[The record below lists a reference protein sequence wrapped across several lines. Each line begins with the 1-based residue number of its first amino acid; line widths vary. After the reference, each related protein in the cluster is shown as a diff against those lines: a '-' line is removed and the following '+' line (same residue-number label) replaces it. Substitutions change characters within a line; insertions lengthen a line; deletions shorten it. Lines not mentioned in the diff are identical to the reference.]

1 MRASPLTIFLF
12 VGACRTLPEAVG
24 DGTSVD
30 SVAARAITP
39 SLLERHTRELS
50 SARYQGRAPGTR
62 AETLTVDYLER
73 EFRRLGLRPGV
84 GDTSYRQRF
93 DLYSQ
98 RPAAARGRLALPG
111 GARDLALTAD
121 FAPQATRIVA
131 RVVIDSTSVVF
142 VGRGVVA
149 PELGWD
155 DYKDVDVRGKLV
167 VFGFGGPPTP
177 GSVTSYYASPAHKLE
192 VARARGA
199 AGVLQLELDPIRY
212 ARISERL
219 ATNGVWQ
226 IDVGDAP
233 PFFATLSPRTSL
245 AVLAAAGLDSASAA
259 ARTAQR
265 DFRPMAVGTAS
276 FDLTS
281 AWRRVP
287 TQNVVA
293 RLDGGDPARRGE
305 YVVFTAHW
313 DAWGMGPRGGIG
325 RVAPGADS
333 VNFGAADNAAGTAGL
348 LATAEALARLRPR
361 PARSIVF
368 IATSAEERGY
378 SGARHYVRHP
388 LYPLARTVA
397 SVNLDLYGAPVGV
410 ARDVVIWG
418 EGRSTLDDVIRDVVR
433 AQGRR
438 VSPDHVPE
446 QAIFLRMDHW
456 PFAQAGVPAVSLSPG
471 LDLVDRPAGWARGR
485 LDEWVRNRYHAP
497 GDTVHADWS
506 WDGLALDVRTSMLVG
521 LRLARSGT
529 WPEWNAT
536 AEFREQRRKSLEGA
550 R

>member
-1 MRASPLTIFLF
+1 MRRSSLLLLL
-12 VGACRTLPEAVG
+12 VGACRTLPEAAVR
-24 DGTSVD
+24 DASAD

-39 SLLERHTRELS
+39 ALLERHTRELS
-50 SARYQGRAPGTR
+50 SARYEGRAPGTR

-98 RPAAARGRLALPG
+98 RPTVARGRLVLAGRAL
-111 GARDLALTAD
+111 DLALTTD
-121 FAPQATRIVA
+121 FAAQATRIVP
-131 RVVIDSTSVVF
+131 RVAIDSAPIVF

-155 DYKDVDVRGKLV
+155 DYKDVDARGKIV
-167 VFGFGGPPTP
+167 AFAFGGPPSQ
-177 GSVTSYYASPAHKLE
+177 GSGASYYSSPAHKLR
-192 VARARGA
+192 VASARGA
-199 AGVLQLELDPIRY
+199 VGMLQLELDPVRY
-212 ARISERL
+212 ARVSERL
-219 ATNGVWQ
+219 ATTGVWQ
-226 IDVGDAP
+226 IETGGDGAP
-233 PFFATLSPRTSL
+233 FLATLSPRTSL
-245 AVLAAAGLDSASAA
+245 ALLAAVGLDSASAA

-265 DFRPMAVGTAS
+265 DFRPTTVGAAS
-276 FDLTS
+276 FDLTP

-293 RLDGGDPARRGE
+293 RLEGADPARRGE
-305 YVVFTAHW
+305 YVIFTAHW
-313 DAWGMGPRGGIG
+313 DAWGKGPRGGIG

-333 VNFGAADNAAGTAGL
+333 INYGAADNAAGTAGL

-361 PARSIVF
+361 PARSVVL
-368 IATSAEERGY
+368 IATSGEERGY

-397 SVNLDLYGAPVGV
+397 AVNLDLYGAPVGV

-418 EGRSTLDDVIRDVVR
+418 EGRSTLDDVIHGVVR
-433 AQGRR
+433 GQGRR

-446 QAIFLRMDHW
+446 QGIFLRMDHW
-456 PFAQAGVPAVSLSPG
+456 PFAESGVPAVSLSPG
-471 LDLVDRPAGWARGR
+471 LDLVDRPAGWARER
-485 LDEWVRNRYHAP
+485 LSEWVRNRYHAP

-506 WDGLALDVRTSMLVG
+506 WEGLALDVRTSMLVG
-521 LRLARSGT
+521 LRLARGAE
-529 WPEWNAT
+529 WPAWKER
-536 AEFREQRRKSLEGA
+536 AEFKR
-550 R
+550 